1 MVPRHI
7 FRQWKRGAAQFLL
20 QALGQLETA
29 EIGMAHRLTRREFAI
44 AAGAATLAGYG
55 LGESARAADT
65 KILRFIAQ
73 SDLRVLDPIW
83 TTAYITRN
91 HGYMVFDT
99 LFAIDAEFAPH
110 PQMVG
115 DYGMSPDK
123 LTYQFKLRD
132 GLGFH
137 DGSPVRGVDCV
148 ASVKRWMARDGHGQS
163 IAAVLDEI
171 KPDGDKGF
179 TIKLKEPFSLLLDG
193 IGKVSSLALFVMPE
207 RLANTDPFQQVT
219 EMVGSGPFKFAKDE
233 FEPGHKV
240 VYIKNTDYVPRQEP
254 PSWASG
260 GKVVKVARVEWLN
273 IPDAMT
279 KVAALN
285 AGEADWWENPPL
297 DVVPVL
303 AANPDITVTRVDPLP
318 QPIMVKFNHLLP
330 PFDNVKMRQAI
341 LAVADQADFLSTLA
355 GDPKNWELCPSF
367 FTCGAPMANDAGS
380 AALSGK
386 RDFDKAKKL
395 IADAGYKGEKIVVLD
410 AVDQPVAHTQALV
423 VTDLMKKLG
432 LTVELQSMDWGT
444 LVTRRASMEPIDKGG
459 WNIFATGWVGADLLD
474 PAINPTLRTN
484 GKKGHFG
491 WPSDDKIEALRNE
504 WLKATTLDERKKLAA
519 AIQERAFEV
528 VPYLPTGQWKPVT
541 AYHKNL
547 KGVIEAPPFL
557 MWNVEKT

>member
-1 MVPRHI
+1 MPDSCGGSAGRS
-7 FRQWKRGAAQFLL
+7 R
-20 QALGQLETA
+20 TA
-29 EIGMAHRLTRREFAI
+29 GGTGMAHGMTRREFAI
-44 AAGAATLAGYG
+44 AAGAATLAFGSKTQA
-55 LGESARAADT
+55 EATSVKT
-65 KILRFIAQ
+65 LRFIAA

-99 LFAIDAEFAPH
+99 LFALDSKFQPH

-115 DYGMSPDK
+115 DYSISPDK
-123 LTYQFKLRD
+123 LLYSFTLRD
-132 GLGFH
+132 GLKFH
-137 DGSPVRGVDCV
+137 DGQPVRGIDCV
-148 ASVKRWMARDGHGQS
+148 ASLKRWMVRDSFGQTLSASVDGMTGGEDKSFS
-163 IAAVLDEI
+163 IR
-171 KPDGDKGF
+171 
-179 TIKLKEPFSLLLDG
+179 LKEPFPLLIDALA
-193 IGKVSSLALFVMPE
+193 KVSSLVPFIMPE
-207 RLANTDPFQQVT
+207 RLAKTDPYQQIT
-219 EMVGSGPFKFAKDE
+219 EMVGSGPFKFVKEE

-260 GKVVKVARVEWLN
+260 GKVVKVDRVEWLN

-279 KVAALN
+279 KAAALN

-297 DVVPVL
+297 DIVPVL
-303 AANPDITVTRVDPLP
+303 AANPDITVAPADPLP
-318 QPIMVKFNHLLP
+318 SSIMVKFNHLLP

-341 LAVADQADFLSTLA
+341 LAVADQADFLTALA
-355 GDPKNWELCPSF
+355 GDSKNWELCPSF
-367 FTCGAPMANDAGS
+367 FTCGSPMANDAGS
-380 AALSGK
+380 QALTGP
-386 RDFDKAKKL
+386 RDFAKAKKL
-395 IADAGYKGEKIVVLD
+395 IAEAGYKGEKIVVLD
-410 AVDQPVAHTQALV
+410 AIDQPVAHSQALV
-423 VTDLMKKLG
+423 VTDLMKKLD
-432 LTVELQSMDWGT
+432 LAVELQAMDWGT

-504 WLKATTLDERKKLAA
+504 WLKATTFDERKKLAA

-528 VPYLPTGQWKPVT
+528 VPYIPTGQWKPVT

-547 KGVIEAPPFL
+547 KGVIEAPAYL
-557 MWNVEKT
+557 MWNV